1 MKVICE
7 LNDRVILGQ
16 DGLSDKPPRLTA
28 RAVVK
33 NRDGLYAV
41 MYAVYAAEKSGLYT
55 LPGGGI
61 EDGEDVL
68 TALRREILE
77 ETGCICDEIRELGI
91 VMENRGQQDCTQKSF
106 YFAVTTN
113 HDALQAQL
121 TEAEKANHTVVQWH
135 TFDRM
140 VSLIAEP
147 VHTTVQRKYLQ
158 ARDMAA
164 LKEYLL
170 ESRGQP

>member
-33 NRDGLYAV
+33 NKDGLYAV
-41 MYAVYAAEKSGLYT
+41 MYAVYADKVGLYT
-55 LPGGGI
+55 LPGGGV

-91 VMENRGQQDCTQKSF
+91 VMENHGQQDFTQESF

-121 TEAEKANHTVVQWH
+121 TEAEKAHHTVVRWH

-140 VSLIAEP
+140 VSLIAGP

-158 ARDMAA
+158 ARDLAA